1 VKKTMIQKNI
11 VANVYV
17 ATPSYGA
24 VVTTDY
30 VLGLLD
36 LCEEATQHGFGVQVN
51 FNSFDSLITRA
62 RNTMVAEFLADDRFT
77 HLMWIDGDI
86 GFKGADVVRL
96 LQAGRPVV
104 AGVYPLKIDGWPAAG
119 LEEPIPA
126 GSTKAD
132 FQARYAMYPAVARGN
147 ALETDADGFLDALYA
162 PTGFM
167 LIKREVFVALMR
179 RFPELKCSSKLAGRP
194 EFDTGI
200 PATFLYAF
208 FDTMIDRESGM
219 YLSEDYAFCRLIESI
234 GIMPALDARSNL
246 RHQGIAVYE
255 GDLARS
261 LEMQRGQRNADATA
275 SQSAESP
282 AM

>member
-1 VKKTMIQKNI
+1 MKTHKDA

-30 VLGLLD
+30 ALGLLD
-36 LCEEATQHGFGVQVN
+36 LYDEAAQQGFGLRVN

-62 RNTMVAEFLADDRFT
+62 RNTMVAEFLADARFT

-96 LQAGRPVV
+96 LQADRPVV
-104 AGVYPLKIDGWPAAG
+104 AGAYPLKNDGWPAAG
-119 LEEPIPA
+119 LEQALPA

-132 FQARYAMYPAVARGN
+132 FCARHAMYPAIARGDG
-147 ALETDADGFLDALYA
+147 LETDADGFLDVLYA

-167 LIKREVFVALMR
+167 LIKREVFLALMQ
-179 RFPELKCSSKLAGRP
+179 RFPELHCRSRLAGRP
-194 EFDTGI
+194 ELDTGEQ
-200 PATFLYAF
+200 AAFLYAF
-208 FDTMIDRESGM
+208 FDTVIDPESRL
-219 YLSEDYAFCRLIESI
+219 YLSEDYAFCRLIASI
-234 GIMPALDARSNL
+234 GITPAVDARSNL

-261 LEMQRGQRNADATA
+261 LALQR
-275 SQSAESP
+275 
-282 AM
+282 AMAGSRAAANG

>member
-1 VKKTMIQKNI
+1 MTHKDT

-30 VLGLLD
+30 TLGLLD
-36 LCEEATQHGFGVQVN
+36 LYDEAAQRGFGMQVS

-62 RNTMVAEFLADDRFT
+62 RNTMVAEFLADARFT

-96 LQAGRPVV
+96 LQADRPVV

-119 LEEPIPA
+119 LEQGLPA

-132 FQARYAMYPAVARGN
+132 FRARYAMYPAVARSDD
-147 ALETDADGFLDALYA
+147 ALEPDADGFLDVLYA

-167 LIKREVFVALMR
+167 LIKREVFLALME
-179 RFPELKCSSKLAGRP
+179 RFPELHCRSKLAGRP
-194 EFDTGI
+194 ELDEGT
-200 PATFLYAF
+200 PAAFLYAF
-208 FDTMIDRESGM
+208 FDTMIDPDTRM
-219 YLSEDYAFCRLIESI
+219 YLSEDYAFCRLIARI
-234 GIMPALDARSNL
+234 GITPAVDVRSNF
-246 RHQGIAVYE
+246 RHQGVAVFE
-255 GDLARS
+255 GDLGRS
-261 LEMQRGQRNADATA
+261 LAMQRGRLERGAG
-275 SQSAESP
+275 
-282 AM
+282 

>member
-1 VKKTMIQKNI
+1 MTYKN
-11 VANVYV
+11 VFAKVYV

-30 VLGLLD
+30 ALGLLD
-36 LCEEATQHGFGVQVN
+36 LYDAAARHGFGMQIN

-86 GFKGADVVRL
+86 GFKGDDVVRL
-96 LQAGRPVV
+96 LQADRPVV

-119 LEEPIPA
+119 LDEPIPA

-132 FQARYAMYPAVARGN
+132 FRARYAMYPAVVRN
-147 ALETDADGFLDALYA
+147 DALESDADGFLDVLYA

-167 LIKREVFVALMR
+167 LIKREVFLALMQ
-179 RFPELKCSSKLAGRP
+179 RFPELKCRSKLAGRP
-194 EFDTGI
+194 EFDTG
-200 PATFLYAF
+200 AAAAFLYAF
-208 FDTMIDRESGM
+208 FDTTIDPESGL

-234 GIMPALDARSNL
+234 GITPAVDTRSNL

-261 LEMQRGQRNADATA
+261 LTVQRSRRPADAA
-275 SQSAESP
+275 AGRAPESSE
-282 AM
+282 M

>member
-1 VKKTMIQKNI
+1 MTHKNI

-30 VLGLLD
+30 ALGLVD
-36 LCEEATQHGFGVQVN
+36 LYDVATQHGFGVRVN

-86 GFKGADVVRL
+86 GFKGSDVVRL
-96 LQAGRPVV
+96 LQADRPVV
-104 AGVYPLKIDGWPAAG
+104 AGVYPLKVDGWPAAG

-132 FQARYAMYPAVARGN
+132 FRARYAMYPAVARAD
-147 ALETDADGFLDALYA
+147 ALEADTGGFLNVLYA

-167 LIKREVFVALMR
+167 LIKREVFLALMQ
-179 RFPELKCSSKLAGRP
+179 RFPELKCRAALAGRP
-194 EFDTGI
+194 EFDTGAE
-200 PATFLYAF
+200 ATFLYAF
-208 FDTMIDRESGM
+208 FDTMIDPESGV
-219 YLSEDYAFCRLIESI
+219 YLSEDYAFCRLIERM
-234 GIMPALDARSNL
+234 GITPVVDARSNL

-261 LEMQRGQRNADATA
+261 MALQRGRRSADAEA
-275 SQSAESP
+275 SRDAESP

>member
-1 VKKTMIQKNI
+1 MTHKDI

-36 LCEEATQHGFGVQVN
+36 LYDEAAQHGFGLQVN

-62 RNTMVAEFLADDRFT
+62 RNTMVAEFLADARFT

-96 LQAGRPVV
+96 LQADRAVV
-104 AGVYPLKIDGWPAAG
+104 AGVYPLKIDGWPAGG
-119 LEEPIPA
+119 LEEGLPA

-132 FQARYAMYPAVARGN
+132 FRARHAMYPAVVRGDD
-147 ALETDADGFLDALYA
+147 ALEVDAEGFLDVLYA

-167 LIKREVFVALMR
+167 LIRREVFLALMQ
-179 RFPELKCSSKLAGRP
+179 RFPELHCRSKLADRP
-194 EFDTGI
+194 ELDVG
-200 PATFLYAF
+200 ASAAFLYAF
-208 FDTMIDRESGM
+208 FDTMIDPESRL

-234 GIMPALDARSNL
+234 GITPAVDARSNL

-261 LEMQRGQRNADATA
+261 LGIQRSRATYA
-275 SQSAESP
+275 AG
-282 AM
+282 